1 MIYIFLYT
9 LTSTYSKK
17 YLLILNISSLWFGL
31 FWLVYSLFSV
41 YLFEGGEKKMA
52 LKLFSKSHFI
62 DLTIY

>member
-17 YLLILNISSLWFGL
+17 YLLILNICSLWSGL

-41 YLFEGGEKKMA
+41 YLFEGGKK
-52 LKLFSKSHFI
+52 KYGFKIVFKVSF
-62 DLTIY
+62 Y